1 MNYELFLAK
10 RMIAGREHKSSISS
24 PIIKISI
31 LAIALGMIVMM
42 ISMSTSFGLQEKI
55 REKLSGFNGHVQI
68 TSFDDNLSGI
78 TLNPI
83 DKDQDFYPE
92 FISVEGVSNVQVFAT
107 KPGVILTDKTFEG
120 IVFKGVSADYDW
132 SFIQSYIEEGVL
144 PIYSTEK
151 SNAIV
156 MSSVMANNLEVKVG
170 DTLRFHFPKND
181 PNKRPNFRMFNI
193 VALYDSGF
201 DDFDNSIIIGDIN
214 HIIKMNKWKEDEV
227 GGFEIFI
234 DDFDE
239 IRTKSNEIY
248 VATPSTLNARSILE
262 KYPQIFDW
270 INLFD
275 VNVYLIIGIM
285 IVIAGINMITALL
298 VLILERAK
306 MIGILKTLGSTNGS
320 LQKMFL
326 YNASYIIIKGLFW
339 GNLIGLTLLFTQQ
352 YFGIIALD
360 PSTYYVKEVPVH
372 LDWLFIG
379 LLNIGTL
386 VLCLTMLVV
395 PTMVISKI
403 DPVKSIKFD

>member
-1 MNYELFLAK
+1 
-10 RMIAGREHKSSISS
+10 MIAGKEHKSTLSS

-31 LAIALGMIVMM
+31 VAIALGMIVMM

-78 TLNPI
+78 TLNPVNRN
-83 DKDQDFYPE
+83 QDFFPKFRE
-92 FISVEGVSNVQVFAT
+92 VDGISKVQVFAT
-107 KPGVILTDKTFEG
+107 KPGVILTEKTFEG
-120 IVFKGVSADYDW
+120 IVFKGVSGDYDW
-132 SFIQSYIEEGVL
+132 GFIKSYLSEGKV
-144 PIYSTEK
+144 PKYSSEK
-151 SNAIV
+151 SNEIV
-156 MSSVMANNLEVKVG
+156 MSTTMANNLEVKIG
-170 DTLRFHFPKND
+170 DTLKFHFPKED
-181 PNKRPNFRMFNI
+181 PNKRPNFRMFKI
-193 VALYDSGF
+193 VALYNSGF
-201 DDFDNSIIIGDIN
+201 DDFDKSIVIGDIS
-214 HIIKMNKWKEDEV
+214 HIIKMNKWEKNQV

-234 DDFDE
+234 DNFDD
-239 IRTKSNEIY
+239 IQSKSNEIY
-248 VATPSTLNARSILE
+248 AATPATLNARSILE

-326 YNASYIIIKGLFW
+326 YNAGYIILKGLFW
-339 GNLIGLTLLFTQQ
+339 GNLIGLSLLLFQQ
-352 YFGIIALD
+352 YFGVISLD

-386 VLCLTMLVV
+386 LLCLTMLVV